1 MYIDKEKKRLYQ
13 YIKKGGENMKKTK
26 KLYLKKW
33 LEKLLITINTCIFC
47 FICCIDDFTSI
58 KAYLLLMITL
68 FTIFYINYRIIKKYG
83 RLLKDDEE

>member
-1 MYIDKEKKRLYQ
+1 
-13 YIKKGGENMKKTK
+13 MKKTK

-33 LEKLLITINTCIFC
+33 LEKTLIFINTLIFC